1 MLGNLWLKV
10 KVFFFIS
17 SVLAFLSFLFF
28 NLFDHLV
35 TKINFQQGADNTFR
49 YLEQRI
55 KNHQYELITRAFDIS
70 SKLKVTTDK
79 KTKQVVFDTQGIDA
93 NLLFAFLDSNGSLV
107 TGSFRIFNSMAGVP
121 AVDRAIR
128 DGVASDGTL
137 RTDSERY
144 LIGAAPFT
152 VDLGLDRPKRMIA
165 VTLVP
170 IREALSGVSVSFPA
184 QVYAENTLLFEFNKE
199 ALLKMNSGEK
209 QAEIQKAV
217 ENILAGGNT
226 SHAIDRWL
234 HLVSFSFPSDI
245 RSSGGRTTFLGF
257 MSAFPGYDVYN
268 RSITYIGLYALAAII
283 ITLIFTILITYDVDR
298 GFKKLAADISRLRI
312 GEKLV
317 LHKYSH
323 GAGIV
328 VSSLNHLIGNYQKHT
343 ESVGHGASLSAI
355 VPEIKDEEVE
365 IPEPSF
371 DKKRVTTS
379 NTDTSK
385 TERTGGTDPRIA
397 QPADPADPYA
407 ALWDT
412 YRGIKEKNGE
422 KVAEQEKAAFLAKL
436 KTNRVSIMSKY
447 SCRDV
452 SFVIEEKEG
461 KPVIKAKPVK

>member
-1 MLGNLWLKV
+1 MLGNVWLKI

-35 TKINFQQGADNTFR
+35 TTINFQQGADNTFR

-55 KNHQYELITRAFDIS
+55 KNSQYELITRSFDIS
-70 SKLKVTTDK
+70 SKLKVATDK

-93 NLLFAFLDSNGSLV
+93 NSLFAFLDGNGSLV
-107 TGSFRIFNSMAGVP
+107 TGSFRIFNSMAGIP

-128 DGVASDGTL
+128 DGVASDGMLKTE
-137 RTDSERY
+137 TERY
-144 LIGAAPFT
+144 LIGAAPFN

-170 IREALSGVSVSFPA
+170 IREVLSGISLTFPA
-184 QVYAENTLLFEFNKE
+184 QVYADNTLLYEFNKD
-199 ALLKMNSGEK
+199 ALMKINSGEK

-217 ENILAGGNT
+217 EDILAGNT
-226 SHAIDRWL
+226 QRPVDRWL
-234 HLVSFSFPSDI
+234 QISSFSLPSDI
-245 RSSGGRTTFLGF
+245 RSSGGRTTFIGF
-257 MSAFPGYDVYN
+257 MSALPSYDVYN
-268 RSITYIGLYALAAII
+268 KSVTYIGLYALAAII

-328 VSSLNHLIGNYQKHT
+328 VSSLNHLIGNYQKHF
-343 ESVGHGASLSAI
+343 ESAGHGSSLSAI

-371 DKKRVTTS
+371 DKKRAPATDAPKTTH
-379 NTDTSK
+379 
-385 TERTGGTDPRIA
+385 TGGTDPRIA
-397 QPADPADPYA
+397 QPADPATDPYA
-407 ALWDT
+407 TLWDT
-412 YRGIKEKNGE
+412 YRAIKEKNGE
-422 KVAEQEKAAFLAKL
+422 KVAEQEKTAFLAKL

-447 SCRDV
+447 NCRDV

>member
-1 MLGNLWLKV
+1 MLGNVWLKI

-35 TKINFQQGADNTFR
+35 TRINFQQGADNTFR

-55 KNHQYELITRAFDIS
+55 KNHQYELITRSFEIS
-70 SKLKVTTDK
+70 SKLKVTADK
-79 KTKQVVFDTQGIDA
+79 KTKQVVFDTQGIDP
-93 NLLFAFLDSNGSLV
+93 NLLFAFLDGNGSLV
-107 TGSFRIFNSMAGVP
+107 TGSFRIFNSMVGVP

-128 DGVASDGTL
+128 DGIASDGMLKTE
-137 RTDSERY
+137 TERY
-144 LIGAAPFT
+144 LIGVAPFN

-170 IREALSGVSVSFPA
+170 IREALSGVSVTFPA
-184 QVYAENTLLFEFNKE
+184 QVYTDNTLLYEFNKE
-199 ALLKMNSGEK
+199 SLLKINSGEK

-217 ENILAGGNT
+217 EDILAGNAPRT
-226 SHAIDRWL
+226 IDRWL
-234 HLVSFSFPSDI
+234 HISSFSLPSDI
-245 RSSGGRTTFLGF
+245 RSAGGRTTFVGF
-257 MSAFPGYDVYN
+257 MSALPGYEVYN
-268 RSITYIGLYALAAII
+268 KSVTYIGLYALAAII

-343 ESVGHGASLSAI
+343 ESVGHGSSLSAL

-371 DKKRVTTS
+371 DKKRESAPV
-379 NTDTSK
+379 TDTSK
-385 TERTGGTDPRIA
+385 TVRTGGTDPRIA
-397 QPADPADPYA
+397 QPVDNADPYA
-407 ALWDT
+407 ALWET

-422 KVAEQEKAAFLAKL
+422 KATDQERISFLAKL

-447 SCRDV
+447 NCRDV